1 MSREGTDGTDDTD
14 GTVIRV
20 LLADDHAAIRAGLRL
35 LLSAESGLE
44 VVGEAA
50 DGAVAVAQARALR
63 PDVVLMDVR
72 MPGTDGIE
80 ATARIVAEGTAQVL
94 VLTSFEVDDY
104 VRGSLRAGA
113 AGYLLKSVGAEQLA
127 DAIRRVAAGE
137 AVLAPEVTRT
147 VIAAF
152 TAQGTPPSPAPLP
165 PDLTERES
173 EILRALAEGMSNA
186 DLARHFTISEATV
199 KTHVSRVL
207 GKLGCTSRVQAAIRA
222 REAGLV

>member
-1 MSREGTDGTDDTD
+1 M
-14 GTVIRV
+14 IRV
-20 LLADDHAAIRAGLRL
+20 LLADDHAAIRSGLRL
-35 LLSAESGLE
+35 LLSTQPDIE

-50 DGAVAVAQARALR
+50 DGAVAVTQARALA

-94 VLTSFEVDDY
+94 VLTSFEVDEY

-113 AGYLLKSVGAEQLA
+113 AGYLLKTIDAAPLAE
-127 DAIRRVAAGE
+127 AIRRVAAGE

-152 TAQGTPPSPAPLP
+152 AAQPDEPVRPALP
-165 PDLTERES
+165 EELTERER
-173 EILRALAEGMSNA
+173 EILTALAEGLSNA
-186 DLARHFTISEATV
+186 ELARRFAISEATV

-207 GKLGCTSRVQAAIRA
+207 TKLGCASRVQAAIRA